1 MPTTVCPRAN
11 LIIGVSATPERFAN
25 FLAGTNRPLR
35 QHSVDPADVRA
46 SGLIK
51 DRIILHPGE
60 NQPSPWTLL
69 AEACSRLTE
78 MADEWRRYAA
88 ANDLPRVDPALII
101 QIEDGTEHTLTRT
114 PLGTLLDILQAQLPG
129 LTTDQVVHCLQSD
142 TPITTGDWRIRSAD
156 PSAISADP
164 TIRVVLFKMALTT
177 GWDCPRA
184 EVMISF
190 RAARD
195 ATYIAQL
202 VGRMVR
208 TPLAER
214 IHGNE
219 HLNDVYLFL
228 PRYDETTL
236 ASIIERLTR
245 DKENVPA
252 SDIVTSRTAATFRA
266 RPSLPDVIPALR
278 GLPRYTVANR
288 RRTTNLRRLVK
299 LARMLTHD
307 AIDLHCREHE
317 LSGLVDSMLGH
328 LQQRQSTDSAF
339 RARLDALE
347 TVTYRTVILHAGELR
362 IEQGRERTVPINPQ
376 DLETLFTRSKSTLT
390 EDLAVAY
397 WRRRYDDDEPLR
409 AKVETYE
416 LAFDAALWRLLEDQ
430 AGDRF
435 HTLWQEH
442 RAQITLQPRERRTRY
457 EELCLSRGTR
467 RRASSICPKRSHSTS
482 RPVRPPPAI
491 TSMSTMPVFFA
502 CHLPAGSRPSLPR
515 NVINQIS

>member
-1 MPTTVCPRAN
+1 
-11 LIIGVSATPERFAN
+11 
-25 FLAGTNRPLR
+25 
-35 QHSVDPADVRA
+35 
-46 SGLIK
+46 
-51 DRIILHPGE
+51 
-60 NQPSPWTLL
+60 
-69 AEACSRLTE
+69 
-78 MADEWRRYAA
+78 
-88 ANDLPRVDPALII
+88 
-101 QIEDGTEHTLTRT
+101 
-114 PLGTLLDILQAQLPG
+114 
-129 LTTDQVVHCLQSD
+129 
-142 TPITTGDWRIRSAD
+142 
-156 PSAISADP
+156 
-164 TIRVVLFKMALTT
+164 MALTT

-328 LQQRQSTDSAF
+328 LQQRHPRIRPFAPAST
-339 RARLDALE
+339 
-347 TVTYRTVILHAGELR
+347 
-362 IEQGRERTVPINPQ
+362 
-376 DLETLFTRSKSTLT
+376 
-390 EDLAVAY
+390 
-397 WRRRYDDDEPLR
+397 PLR
-409 AKVETYE
+409 RNLPYRH
-416 LAFDAALWRLLEDQ
+416 LA
-430 AGDRF
+430 
-435 HTLWQEH
+435 
-442 RAQITLQPRERRTRY
+442 
-457 EELCLSRGTR
+457 R
-467 RRASSICPKRSHSTS
+467 RRAPDRTGPGAHSSD
-482 RPVRPPPAI
+482 
-491 TSMSTMPVFFA
+491 
-502 CHLPAGSRPSLPR
+502 
-515 NVINQIS
+515 